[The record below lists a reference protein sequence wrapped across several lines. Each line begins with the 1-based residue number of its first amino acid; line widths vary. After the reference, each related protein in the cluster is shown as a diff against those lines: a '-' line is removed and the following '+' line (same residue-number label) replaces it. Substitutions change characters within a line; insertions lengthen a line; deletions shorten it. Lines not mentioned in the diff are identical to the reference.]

1 MEGHERNKKRRTRVQ
16 RSLYEISFF
25 MEFIAAVFVIILI
38 LCQMIG
44 LGAEMFGD
52 FGNLIKPESISHYLE
67 ICLDIVICVEFLK
80 MLCRHNMDAVIE
92 VLIFTLTRH
101 LIVVHGTAIENIISV
116 AAIAVLFAV
125 RKYLFVPHV
134 SEREE
139 ED

>member
-1 MEGHERNKKRRTRVQ
+1 MEGHERNKKRRMRVQ

-25 MEFIAAVFVIILI
+25 MEFIAAIFVIILI

-44 LGAEMFGD
+44 LGTEMFGNS
-52 FGNLIKPESISHYLE
+52 GNLINSESISHYLE

-116 AAIAVLFAV
+116 AAIAMLFAV